1 MTLRLQIL
9 DGQLLKSTDIG
20 SKMENYVSVVVLND
34 PRNQGRELR
43 TKIVQGS
50 AKTKKE

>member
-1 MTLRLQIL
+1 MTLRIQLL
-9 DGQLLKSTDIG
+9 DGMLTKSTDIG

-34 PRNQGRELR
+34 SRNEGRELR

-50 AKTKKE
+50 AKTKKS